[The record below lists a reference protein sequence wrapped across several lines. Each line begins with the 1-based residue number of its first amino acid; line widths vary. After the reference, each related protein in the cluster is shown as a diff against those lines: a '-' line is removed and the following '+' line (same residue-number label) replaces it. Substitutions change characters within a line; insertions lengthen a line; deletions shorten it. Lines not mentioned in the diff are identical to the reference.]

1 MYIDPLKMKSG
12 EAHSAGACQFYREL
26 LRQAQVTESSG
37 LFSAFLI
44 SAMTS
49 KTARK
54 NQKQHLGPGVTDW
67 CLVRNQGMDPKE
79 SLFGGSFPHP
89 LRVTP
94 VR

>member
-1 MYIDPLKMKSG
+1 MSKSPKVSGRDGAPNIPNKIGQLMYIDPLKMKSG

-54 NQKQHLGPGVTDW
+54 NQKQHLGP
-67 CLVRNQGMDPKE
+67 
-79 SLFGGSFPHP
+79 
-89 LRVTP
+89 
-94 VR
+94 